1 MKTETQRR
9 VEWRELCALIED
21 ITVVMLT
28 NHDADGALI
37 TRPMSP
43 LEMDSTGALWF
54 FTDARAA
61 KAEQLHMTKLSFTD
75 SAQSLHVSL
84 SGRGEID
91 TDRARIDRL
100 WTPMAKP
107 RFADG
112 PGSPHLALLKFVPD
126 TVEYKDARL
135 AQGLSRS

>member
-1 MKTETQRR
+1 MKTETQSR
-9 VEWRELCALIED
+9 VEWTELCALIED

-37 TRPMSP
+37 SRPMSP
-43 LEMDSTGALWF
+43 LEMDSSGALWF

-61 KAEQLHMTKLSFTD
+61 KAELLHVAKLSFTD
-75 SAQSLHVSL
+75 SAQSRHVSL

-100 WTPMAKP
+100 WTPIAKP

-126 TVEYKDARL
+126 TIEYRDARI
-135 AQGLSRS
+135 ARDCS